1 MICGK
6 SEFITSNIKKNSN
19 FQNHQIAL
27 KFYNLTKLSIKKFE
41 GGYRTVYPFRKKHQ
55 NLLRDPSYGLAFDWL
70 YSILMITAT
79 LFFRQSVTR
88 FFPVL
93 FVMNIFD
100 EKYYWNRKKVKIIK
114 TVTITVNIDFI
125 QFSCFAGFISRS
137 FVITEVVIVNSSLTF
152 ISHMPIE

>member
-1 MICGK
+1 ML
-6 SEFITSNIKKNSN
+6 NS
-19 FQNHQIAL
+19 
-27 KFYNLTKLSIKKFE
+27 
-41 GGYRTVYPFRKKHQ
+41 VMW
-55 NLLRDPSYGLAFDWL
+55 LLRKIELGESDLLVPGTDPMYILLQVSCSVWCNSSSVRYWL
-70 YSILMITAT
+70 HSILMITAT
-79 LFFRQSVTR
+79 LFFRQPVTR

-100 EKYYWNRKKVKIIK
+100 EKYCWIRKKIKIIK

-125 QFSCFAGFISRS
+125 QFSCFAGVISRS